1 MSTDDEQPTEDTEN
15 HEDDESVTNQDD
27 VRWVYL
33 GSVLAF
39 ILTISLVIL
48 ILGAAAGLLA
58 LPAVTQPWFALY
70 SLSVLTAV
78 GWVFGKELVK
88 KWQS

>member
-1 MSTDDEQPTEDTEN
+1 MSTEPEQSD
-15 HEDDESVTNQDD
+15 EDDMTSQDD

-39 ILTISLVIL
+39 ILTFSLVVLVIA
-48 ILGAAAGLLA
+48 AAAGVLTLSA
-58 LPAVTQPWFALY
+58 ISQPWFALY

-88 KWQS
+88 QWKG

>member
-1 MSTDDEQPTEDTEN
+1 MSTDPNQPSDDEYD
-15 HEDDESVTNQDD
+15 DDESITDADD

-33 GSVLAF
+33 GSVL
-39 ILTISLVIL
+39 SLVLTLSLVVLVIA
-48 ILGAAAGLLA
+48 AAAGWLTLSA
-58 LPAVTQPWFALY
+58 ITQPWFALY
-70 SLSVLTAV
+70 SLVVVTAV